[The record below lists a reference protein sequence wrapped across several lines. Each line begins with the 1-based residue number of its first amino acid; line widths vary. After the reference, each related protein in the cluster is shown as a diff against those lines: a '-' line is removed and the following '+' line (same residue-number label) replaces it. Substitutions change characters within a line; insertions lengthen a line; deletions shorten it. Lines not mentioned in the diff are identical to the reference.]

1 MGTPT
6 QTTGVAAESLSA
18 AATAGF
24 LGWSPE
30 TDRTQYTVRN
40 GSDGTAAVAYATTT
54 AYAVGKTVT
63 HNGLTYVVKTA
74 VGSGNTT
81 APPTNSNFVL
91 IDNHK
96 GTAEVPDGTS
106 RRKQFY
112 R

>member
-1 MGTPT
+1 MGSPT
-6 QTTGVAAESLSA
+6 QATGTAAESAAA

-30 TDRTQYTVRN
+30 ADRTPYTVRN
-40 GSDGTAAVAYATTT
+40 GSDGSAPVAYANST

-63 HNGLTYVVKTA
+63 SGGLTYVVRTA
-74 VGSGNTT
+74 VTAANTT
-81 APPTNSNFVL
+81 APASNGSFVL
-91 IDNHK
+91 VDNHK
-96 GTAEVPDGTS
+96 GASEQTDSTS

>member
-6 QTTGVAAESLSA
+6 QATGAAAESVAS

-30 TDRTQYTVRN
+30 ADRTSYTLRN
-40 GSDGTAAVAYATTT
+40 GSDGSAATAYATLT

-63 HNGLTYVVKTA
+63 DGGLTYVVRTA
-74 VGSGNTT
+74 VTSANAT
-81 APPTNSNFVL
+81 PPASNASFVL
-91 IDNHK
+91 VDNHR
-96 GTAEVPDGTS
+96 GPAEFTDVAT

>member
-6 QTTGVAAESLSA
+6 QAAGSAAESIA
-18 AATAGF
+18 AAASAGY

-30 TDRTQYTVRN
+30 ADRTAYTLRN
-40 GSDGTAAVAYATTT
+40 GSDGSAATAYANST

-63 HNGLTYVVKTA
+63 YNGATYVVRTA
-74 VGSGNTT
+74 VTSANTT
-81 APPTNSNFVL
+81 APSSNSSFLLV
-91 IDNHK
+91 DNHR
-96 GTAEVPDGTS
+96 GSGELPDATT